1 MSSSAYEI
9 SVLISTYD
17 DRALVEKKLLEIQRQ
32 TAFARAE
39 FIFIEPASPGQ
50 EREVLEVFCEQYAN
64 CRLIALDE
72 RVGLYRAWNLG
83 WEAAS
88 APLVC
93 ISNMDD
99 AMHPELLER
108 VLLDAQRRDWDV
120 ATVLIAKQSQGE
132 DLDSWDCKRL
142 AQLPLSTRPGA
153 FFVWR
158 KELKDR
164 LGMFNEEL
172 QIVGDKEFWA
182 RIGHLKLQV
191 RLIPELLYLYTKH
204 PTQLSKR
211 AEFKARKKAETQ
223 HCLGSEARYRW
234 PPSLRRR
241 IRWVRWKAA
250 WCLSKSHL
258 RSVAE

>member
-1 MSSSAYEI
+1 MSSPAYEM

-17 DRALVEKKLLEIQRQ
+17 DRALVEKKLLEIKRQ

-50 EREVLEVFCEQYAN
+50 EREVIEVFCEQSAN

-108 VLLDAQRRDWDV
+108 VLLDAQRKKWDV
-120 ATVLIAKQSQGE
+120 ATVLIAKQAQGE
-132 DLDSWDCKRL
+132 GMDSWDCERL
-142 AQLPLSTRPGA
+142 SGLTLSTRPGA

-164 LGMFNEEL
+164 LGMFNENL
-172 QIVGDKEFWA
+172 TIVGDKEFWA
-182 RIGHLKLQV
+182 RIGHLKLEM

-204 PTQLSKR
+204 PAQLSKR

-223 HCLGSEARYRW
+223 RCLKLGYRYDW
-234 PPSLRRR
+234 PASLQRR
-241 IRWVRWKAA
+241 IRWIRWKASLFA
-250 WCLSKSHL
+250 SKAHF
-258 RSVAE
+258 RAI